1 MPSATQESV
10 TNRKLIMEITTET
23 QHHNESIPLAQLL
36 QKEEAVVSKT
46 MFQII
51 ISQFKEHKFAKFGLM
66 IIVILALLAIMAPLI
81 SKIIGINP
89 NSQDVFNRFKAPMTT
104 ISYSSDRQE
113 FYWEKFH
120 LKNPHFSNNL
130 KNELMANPGL
140 RNLNFDFEE
149 KGEDFLISL
158 NEIYNNKK
166 EEWKA
171 LNKVKEK
178 NIGAFIKS
186 QNSFKTTHLLG
197 TDELGRDVFMRLIYG
212 SRISLG
218 VGLLVAMASGIIGL
232 FIGSIAGYYGGVLDT
247 ILMRITDSLL
257 SLPLLPVLIIFAAI
271 DLNKTPIFK
280 FLIGS
285 EGESVFKL
293 IFILCIFSWM
303 TVARLVRGAILSLK
317 EQEFIHAAKTL
328 GAKNST
334 IIIKHIVPNV
344 VAPLLVSITINIG
357 QSILSEAALGF
368 LGLGIQPPIPSWG
381 NMLSNAQELIY
392 EAPLL
397 AILPGVLILITV
409 ISFNFFGDGLQDAVD
424 PKAIRR

>member
-1 MPSATQESV
+1 MDV
-10 TNRKLIMEITTET
+10 TTEEPN
-23 QHHNESIPLAQLL
+23 QNYHEVPMVNERE
-36 QKEEAVVSKT
+36 KEEIVVTKT

-51 ISQFKEHKFAKFGLM
+51 RSQFNEHKFAKFGLFT
-66 IIVILALLAIMAPLI
+66 ILFLAALAITAPLI
-81 SKIIGINP
+81 SKIVGISP
-89 NSQDVFNRFKAPMTT
+89 NSQDVFHRFKSPMIT
-104 ISYSSDRQE
+104 IAYSDDKKE
-113 FYWEKFH
+113 LYWENYH
-120 LKNPHFSNNL
+120 RKNPEFSPKL
-130 KNELMANPGL
+130 RLEIKKHPIL
-140 RNLNFDFEE
+140 RNLDFDLNS

-158 NEIYNNKK
+158 NEIYNEKGD
-166 EEWKA
+166 EWQA
-171 LNKVKEK
+171 LNNFQINEIKEFVSTQK
-178 NIGAFIKS
+178 TF
-186 QNSFKTTHLLG
+186 QTTHLLG
-197 TDELGRDVFMRLIYG
+197 TDELGRDVFMRLLYG
-212 SRISLG
+212 ARISLG
-218 VGLLVAMASGIIGL
+218 VGFLVAMASGFIGL
-232 FIGSIAGYYGGVLDT
+232 FVGSIAGYFGGFLDS
-247 ILMRITDSLL
+247 ILMRVTDSLL

-271 DLNKTPIFK
+271 DLSKIPIFK
-280 FLIGS
+280 FLVGS

-293 IFILCIFSWM
+293 IFILCLFSWM
-303 TVARLVRGAILSLK
+303 TVARLVRGAILTLK

-328 GAKNST
+328 GARNST
-334 IIIKHIVPNV
+334 IILKHIVPNV